1 MDTFA
6 ALGLAALLFVKEAG
20 VPIPIPGD
28 LLVIG
33 AGVATAGDPPAAVA
47 LLAIVLL
54 AGYAGGTLQFLLAR
68 AALRR
73 ALISLLVRVG
83 VPRERIERL
92 ADRLR
97 RGGTRSV
104 AIARATP
111 GVRVPAIAASGLA
124 ELPMRSFAP
133 GLVVGNT
140 LFVGAHFLL
149 GFVVGLPAVAL
160 IQSAA
165 PALAVAALVALAAV
179 GAIGW
184 FLVRRRRNRSAS
196 VAGSSAPGSSAD
208 AGFAAWADAAG
219 PACFTLALLAP
230 DPDANRRGS
239 Q

>member
-1 MDTFA
+1 MDTYA
-6 ALGLAALLFVKEAG
+6 ALGLAALLFVKEVG
-20 VPIPIPGD
+20 VPIPVPGD
-28 LLVIG
+28 LLVLG

-47 LLAIVLL
+47 LLAIVLV
-54 AGYAGGTLQFLLAR
+54 AGYTGGTIQFLLAR

-73 ALISLLVRVG
+73 ALISLLVRFG
-83 VPRERIERL
+83 VPRERIEGL

-124 ELPMRSFAP
+124 ELPMRSFGP
-133 GLVVGNT
+133 GLVIGNT

-149 GFVVGLPAVAL
+149 GFIVGLPAVAL

-165 PALAVAALVALAAV
+165 PLAVVVFVGLAVV

-184 FLVRRRRNRSAS
+184 FLVRRRRSQSPSR
-196 VAGSSAPGSSAD
+196 PGYTAD
-208 AGFAAWADAAG
+208 AGFAAWSDAAC
-219 PACFTLALLAP
+219 PACLTLALLAP
-230 DPDANRRGS
+230 DPTSD
-239 Q
+239 

>member
-1 MDTFA
+1 MDAYA
-6 ALGLAALLFVKEAG
+6 ALGLAALLFVKEVG
-20 VPIPIPGD
+20 VPIPVPGD
-28 LLVIG
+28 LLVLG

-54 AGYAGGTLQFLLAR
+54 AGYSGGTIQFLLAR

-73 ALISLLVRVG
+73 ALISLLVRFG
-83 VPRERIERL
+83 VPRERIEGL

-124 ELPMRSFAP
+124 ELPMRSFGP
-133 GLVVGNT
+133 GLVIGNT
-140 LFVGAHFLL
+140 LFVGAHFVL

-160 IQSAA
+160 IQGAA
-165 PALAVAALVALAAV
+165 PLAIVVFIGLAVV

-184 FLVRRRRNRSAS
+184 LLVRRRRRQSPS
-196 VAGSSAPGSSAD
+196 SSGSTAD
-208 AGFAAWADAAG
+208 AGFAAWADAAC
-219 PACFTLALLAP
+219 PACLTLALLAP
-230 DPDANRRGS
+230 DPVSD
-239 Q
+239 

>member
-1 MDTFA
+1 VDTYA
-6 ALGLAALLFVKEAG
+6 ALGLAALLFVKEVG
-20 VPIPIPGD
+20 VPIPVPGD
-28 LLVIG
+28 LLVLG

-47 LLAIVLL
+47 LLAIVLF
-54 AGYAGGTLQFLLAR
+54 AGYAGGTIQFLLAR

-73 ALISLLVRVG
+73 VLISLLVRFG
-83 VPRERIERL
+83 VPRERIEGL

-124 ELPMRSFAP
+124 ELPMRSFGP
-133 GLVVGNT
+133 GLVIGNT

-160 IQSAA
+160 IQGAA
-165 PALAVAALVALAAV
+165 PLAIVVFVGLAVV

-184 FLVRRRRNRSAS
+184 LVVRRRRQSPS
-196 VAGSSAPGSSAD
+196 SSGSTAD
-208 AGFAAWADAAG
+208 AGFAAWADAAC
-219 PACFTLALLAP
+219 PACLTMALLAP
-230 DPDANRRGS
+230 DPVSD
-239 Q
+239 

>member
-1 MDTFA
+1 VDTYA
-6 ALGLAALLFVKEAG
+6 ALGLAALLFVKEVG
-20 VPIPIPGD
+20 VPIPVPGD

-47 LLAIVLL
+47 LLAIVLI
-54 AGYAGGTLQFLLAR
+54 AGYTGGTLQFLLAR

-73 ALISLLVRVG
+73 FLISLLVRFG
-83 VPRERIERL
+83 VPRERIESL

-124 ELPMRSFAP
+124 ELPMRSFGP
-133 GLVVGNT
+133 GLVIGNT

-149 GFVVGLPAVAL
+149 GFIVGLPAVAL

-165 PALAVAALVALAAV
+165 PLAIAVFVGLAVV

-184 FLVRRRRNRSAS
+184 FLLRRRRSRSPS
-196 VAGSSAPGSSAD
+196 VPGSTDD
-208 AGFAAWADAAG
+208 AGFAAWSDAAC
-219 PACFTLALLAP
+219 PACLTLALLAP
-230 DPDANRRGS
+230 DPVSD
-239 Q
+239 